1 MAFNFTAPRKSLL
14 TRVLLGGAVV
24 YIFHTLFFSSNAQP
38 HEIVAHNVID
48 RVTNADRTLDVQ
60 RHKFLQA
67 RLGRDE
73 RPDLMSNWVS
83 DGALDFWQR
92 FQLPFMQGKQTA
104 HVDDQL

>member
-1 MAFNFTAPRKSLL
+1 MVLNFTIPRKSLL

-24 YIFHTLFFSSNAQP
+24 YIFHSLFASPSGTQP

-48 RVTNADRTLDVQ
+48 RVTNSDRTLDVQ

-73 RPDLMSNWVS
+73 RPDLMSEWVNN
-83 DGALDFWQR
+83 GALDFWQR
-92 FQLPFMQGKQTA
+92 FQLP
-104 HVDDQL
+104 L

>member
-1 MAFNFTAPRKSLL
+1 MALSFNIPRKSLL
-14 TRVLLGGAVV
+14 TRVLLGGAAV
-24 YIFHTLFFSSNAQP
+24 YVLHSLFGSPSGVQP
-38 HEIVAHNVID
+38 HEIVAHNVLD

-73 RPDLMSNWVS
+73 RPDLLSEWVS

-92 FQLPFMQGKQTA
+92 FQLP
-104 HVDDQL
+104 L